1 VGGLGQQA
9 GGGQQA
15 HQGGALREHLAAV
28 GLHGFLLLI
37 GEGIVWVIFVAIF
50 VVIVRLIVLWMDLV
64 G

>member
-1 VGGLGQQA
+1 L
-9 GGGQQA
+9 
-15 HQGGALREHLAAV
+15 
-28 GLHGFLLLI
+28 LLLI